1 MLKKLMKHLFVFAG
15 ITTAGLLMSCSESET
30 QTVPK
35 IGVSVPAPTHG
46 WASGVVW
53 NAEQSSAELKRAGR
67 ADVSVVTAKN
77 SGEQIAGIENMLM
90 QGVKAL
96 VVMSQDP
103 VPLLNVCKRAKQ
115 QGVFLVIVSNPLT
128 EPVQDVFVNGDNR
141 SFGVAAAHAMAQS
154 LPDRTGKILLLR
166 GNPCP
171 IDNERVNGFTET
183 LEKEYPGITILAS
196 ADTNWSAEK
205 GQSVM
210 ELMLQQH
217 PAIDGVWAGDDDVL
231 SGVLKAYE
239 RSKRKDIKVL
249 VGGGGAQNVIR
260 MLTEKDSPVKATVTY
275 PPDMISA
282 GIQAAADA
290 LSGKDPQKEI
300 IIPSRIINR
309 QNAGNFL
316 REGSPY

>member
-1 MLKKLMKHLFVFAG
+1 MLKKLFYSAAAALTL
-15 ITTAGLLMSCSESET
+15 ICTACSEQPENGG
-30 QTVPK
+30 K
-35 IGVSVPAPTHG
+35 IGVSIPAPTHG

-53 NAEQSSAELKRAGR
+53 NAEQAAKRNP
-67 ADVSVVTAKN
+67 DITVVTAKD
-77 SGEQIAGIENMLM
+77 SREQIAGIENMLM

-115 QGVFLVIVSNPLT
+115 QGVFLVIVSNPLAQ
-128 EPVQDVFVNGDNR
+128 EIHDVFVNGNNR
-141 SFGVAAAHAMAQS
+141 SFGVEAAHALAQS
-154 LPDRTGKILLLR
+154 LPDQSGKILLLR

-183 LEKEYPGITILAS
+183 LKAHYPGIAILAS

-210 ELMLQQH
+210 ELMLQQY

-239 RSKRKDIKVL
+239 KSGRKDIRAF
-249 VGGGGAQNVIR
+249 VGGGGAQ
-260 MLTEKDSPVKATVTY
+260 PVVRKIAAGDPLVRATVTY
-275 PPDMISA
+275 SPAMICD
-282 GIQAAADA
+282 GIRAAEEA
-290 LSGKDPQKEI
+290 LKGGTPEKEI
-300 IIPSRIINR
+300 IIPSRIVNR
-309 QNAGNFL
+309 KNAAEFL
-316 REGSPY
+316 VEDSPY